1 MILQC
6 RDNLK
11 YHRLITANAL
21 LQNTK
26 NCRIHRLDQMSLYSQ
41 DVTWFHSAPKRNSV
55 DSNKNRTA
63 FSTPT
68 FTTHKYSTQ
77 LHSNLTFRG
86 PCIVIYAYNKSQQG
100 ALFLKF
106 ILVKNSTYLY
116 PRWIENIE
124 NTSKS
129 Y

>member
-6 RDNLK
+6 CDNLK

-21 LQNTK
+21 LQH
-26 NCRIHRLDQMSLYSQ
+26 RIHRLDQMSLYSQ
-41 DVTWFHSAPKRNSV
+41 DVTRFHIAPKGNSV

-63 FSTPT
+63 FSTST

-86 PCIVIYAYNKSQQG
+86 PCIVIYAYNANKTHYFSN
-100 ALFLKF
+100 LF
-106 ILVKNSTYLY
+106 
-116 PRWIENIE
+116 W
-124 NTSKS
+124 
-129 Y
+129 